1 MRLCLIFCSHPPTFL
16 LCLFTIYFS
25 FGAKLWRSEEEKN
38 LRLSIRLIRFLCFAS
53 NVNYSTGLH
62 ISSLSRPA
70 EHRELPGGR
79 LDVLVP
85 TQQALHRIQRILH
98 TSTRGWR
105 TIFCLRSE
113 GERTC
118 TPANTAARQTYMAF
132 GSVVAV
138 YFFPSLLCM
147 ICLPNTCLECGGGC
161 AARSLPVPE
170 DARR

>member
-1 MRLCLIFCSHPPTFL
+1 MSEHLSLIRMFIS
-16 LCLFTIYFS
+16 LF
-25 FGAKLWRSEEEKN
+25 
-38 LRLSIRLIRFLCFAS
+38 LSIEFLQLS
-53 NVNYSTGLH
+53 NLTSKRKNWERVKMEPAADRDPHVSNMLYSV
-62 ISSLSRPA
+62 SLSVNTGGWG
-70 EHRELPGGR
+70 LPESR
-79 LDVLVP
+79 LYVLVS
-85 TQQALHRIQRILH
+85 TQQAMHPIQRILL
-98 TSTRGWR
+98 TSAQGWR

-118 TPANTAARQTYMAF
+118 TLAKPAARQTYIAF

-147 ICLPNTCLECGGGC
+147 ICLPNTCLECDGGC

>member
-1 MRLCLIFCSHPPTFL
+1 MIKIDVWASVSHTYV
-16 LCLFTIYFS
+16 YF
-25 FGAKLWRSEEEKN
+25 FVFINRVFAT
-38 LRLSIRLIRFLCFAS
+38 LRLNLQKEELEKGKDGTSADRDPHVS
-53 NVNYSTGLH
+53 NMLYSVSVSMNTGGWGLPE
-62 ISSLSRPA
+62 SSLY
-70 EHRELPGGR
+70 
-79 LDVLVP
+79 VLVS
-85 TQQALHRIQRILH
+85 TQQAMHPIQRILL
-98 TSTRGWR
+98 TSAQGWR

-118 TPANTAARQTYMAF
+118 TLAKPAARQTYIAF
-132 GSVVAV
+132 GGVVAV